1 MTANEKRAQAILDE
15 FVGRPE
21 WDVWSPE
28 AIEHIAAA
36 LDAAERRG
44 EDRVLRWWCRNFKGP
59 GWNLSGLYANAY
71 RKDRKARRRARG
83 KA

>member
-44 EDRVLRWWCRNFKGP
+44 EDRVLRLLRKA
-59 GWNLSGLYANAY
+59 GWSVVAAFIG
-71 RKDRKARRRARG
+71 KQARRRARG

>member
-1 MTANEKRAQAILDE
+1 MTANEKRAAALLDWMGDGDE
-15 FVGRPE
+15 THPAGDLLKRY
-21 WDVWSPE
+21 
-28 AIEHIAAA
+28 AAD

-83 KA
+83 SK

>member
-44 EDRVLRWWCRNFKGP
+44 EDRVLRWIARFGGNYIP
-59 GWNLSGLYANAY
+59 GGGFTSMIEAY
-71 RKDRKARRRARG
+71 RKARRRARG
-83 KA
+83 SRS

>member
-44 EDRVLRWWCRNFKGP
+44 EDRVLRMLVAYGGTP
-59 GWNLSGLYANAY
+59 EGLAIRY
-71 RKDRKARRRARG
+71 KARRRARG
-83 KA
+83 SK